1 MNGVSVNDLRTP
13 LPDVSLTSNVSSQK
27 GTGFDVTF
35 QSASRKMN
43 DNSSK
48 EPEVNRKEDWKDAKT
63 DAYRRSDNKM
73 ASVKKAE
80 NGSADETL
88 SEEDLE
94 ALNQAAEEL
103 ITAVSEITGASR
115 DEIISAMEEN
125 SLTVADLFTKEGLG
139 SLLSELKN
147 LEEPILLVTDQEI
160 CGELGDLMEA
170 GQNILSELADEIEKP
185 VEVMKEILQTIPLTE
200 NGLQEEEELL
210 VTKPVEGLSEPAEMT
225 EDAGTVIAK
234 TDISDKKE
242 SNESEAFTNNASGNG
257 NQPMFLSDENAIELP
272 LEHQNEAQS
281 RVSTQE
287 IFDQIGEYLK
297 SVKGEDFDSLEMQL
311 KPESLGTLQ
320 IRVTAKNGNLT
331 ASFLAQ
337 NEAVKAALEAQV
349 TTLKEQLEQQGV
361 KVEAVEV
368 TVETHQF
375 ESAMQQNNQNNE
387 QSFQRAKTSKVRNIN
402 LNEDFDEETLTEEE
416 QLAVEMM
423 QANGNTV
430 DYKA

>member
-13 LPDVSLTSNVSSQK
+13 LSDVSPAPNVSSQK
-27 GTGFDVTF
+27 GTGFNETF
-35 QSASRKMN
+35 QTASRKMN
-43 DNSSK
+43 EKASN
-48 EPEVNRKEDWKDAKT
+48 EQTVNRKDDWKDSKA
-63 DAYRRSDNKM
+63 DAYRQSDKM
-73 ASVKKAE
+73 ASVKKAG
-80 NGSADETL
+80 NGSRDEML
-88 SEEDLE
+88 SEEDME
-94 ALNQAAEEL
+94 ALNQAAEDM

-115 DEIISAMEEN
+115 EEIISAMEEN

-139 SLLSELKN
+139 SLLSDLKN

-160 CGELGDLMEA
+160 CKELGDLMEA
-170 GQNILSELADEIEKP
+170 GQDILSQLADETEKP
-185 VEVMKEILQTIPLTE
+185 VEVIKENLQTIPVTE
-200 NGLQEEEELL
+200 NGLQTDEEVSIAKSGEE
-210 VTKPVEGLSEPAEMT
+210 VSEPVEKIETGAEISK
-225 EDAGTVIAK
+225 A
-234 TDISDKKE
+234 DISDQKD
-242 SNESEAFTNNASGNG
+242 SNESDAFTNNASGNG
-257 NQPMFLSDENAIELP
+257 NQPAFLSDENVIELP
-272 LEHQNEAQS
+272 SNGRDEAQS

-297 SVKGEDFDSLEMQL
+297 SVKGEDFESLEMQL

-368 TVETHQF
+368 TVETHKF
-375 ESAMQQNNQNNE
+375 ESAMQQNNQSNE
-387 QSFQRAKTSKVRNIN
+387 QSFSNAKHSGTRSIN
-402 LNEDFDEETLTEEE
+402 LNEDLDEEGLTEEE

>member
-13 LPDVSLTSNVSSQK
+13 LSDVSPAPIVSSQK
-27 GTGFDVTF
+27 GTGFNETF
-35 QSASRKMN
+35 QTASRKMN
-43 DNSSK
+43 EKASN
-48 EPEVNRKEDWKDAKT
+48 EQTVNRKDDWKDSKA
-63 DAYRRSDNKM
+63 DAYRQSDKM
-73 ASVKKAE
+73 ASVKKAG
-80 NGSADETL
+80 NGSRDEML
-88 SEEDLE
+88 SEEDME
-94 ALNQAAEEL
+94 ALNRAAEDM

-115 DEIISAMEEN
+115 EEIISAMEEN

-139 SLLSELKN
+139 SLLSDLKN

-160 CGELGDLMEA
+160 CKELGDLMEA
-170 GQNILSELADEIEKP
+170 GQNILSQLADETEKP
-185 VEVMKEILQTIPLTE
+185 VEVIKENLQTIPVTE
-200 NGLQEEEELL
+200 NGLQTDEEVSIAKPGEE
-210 VTKPVEGLSEPAEMT
+210 VSEPVEKIETGAEISK
-225 EDAGTVIAK
+225 A
-234 TDISDKKE
+234 DISDQKD
-242 SNESEAFTNNASGNG
+242 SNESDAFTNNASGNG
-257 NQPMFLSDENAIELP
+257 NQPAFLSDENVIELP
-272 LEHQNEAQS
+272 SNGQDEAQS

-297 SVKGEDFDSLEMQL
+297 SVKGEDFESLEMQL

-368 TVETHQF
+368 TVETHKF
-375 ESAMQQNNQNNE
+375 ESAMQQNNQSNE
-387 QSFQRAKTSKVRNIN
+387 QSFSNAKHSGTRSIN
-402 LNEDFDEETLTEEE
+402 LNEDLDEEGLTEEE